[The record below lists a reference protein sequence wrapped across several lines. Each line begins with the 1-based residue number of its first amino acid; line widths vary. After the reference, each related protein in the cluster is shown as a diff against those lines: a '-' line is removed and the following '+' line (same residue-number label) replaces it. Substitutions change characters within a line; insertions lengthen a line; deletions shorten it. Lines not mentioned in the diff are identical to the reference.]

1 MEALQIPDIAST
13 PINTDINKLSQMP
26 KIDLSKPVD
35 DSVIMSNIRNQ
46 FNLENPY
53 KKSESLFIPTAETPV
68 SVTQRYNDKKLGYSA
83 FNPDIEHDY
92 ADHQSWYESLGINAL
107 GFATRGLA
115 TFLGGFSDIPDTI
128 EAIGTNSLD
137 AFTNTTYKN
146 ELSDWAESFSEKFPV
161 YETRYTAEHP
171 WMSFIN
177 PLEWKS
183 FTNRWGT
190 VVNNLGFTAGA
201 IANAVVTDAAIA
213 YATGGVGEVLLLP
226 KQASTI
232 GKSIWNL
239 GKSFEYG
246 KTASNLSKILSTP
259 KNILSELRAIGAANK
274 GMTAFRTGLNLY
286 NSAVGEASIEGYHT
300 FKEQKKNLIDSY
312 AAVHGSDPTGTAL
325 AEIEEN
331 ARGTGNATFLANTGL
346 LLATNYLTFGKILKP
361 TSLALR
367 EAEISAVRGAVR
379 TAGLDA
385 VEQIP
390 KSTKLLDRFTTG
402 LKNTVSRGGIART
415 MLTEGFEEGSQY
427 TISESSKDYWTSKY
441 RGSDEADDLFKSLS
455 KGVQKTLF
463 TREGMENIVMGA
475 LSGPLISGFT
485 SVYNRGRA
493 RISGEKYIPSKNK
506 AIENAIQTMNS
517 TAGLTGSISTLHGEL
532 STQMDLQKRYE
543 KAVAEG
549 NVELS
554 NTLKNDAFFNWV
566 HSANK
571 SGLFDL
577 RIEALNDAK
586 NLKDEDFAN
595 FWGIDYSQSNSKTAS
610 SYLDLL
616 SKKATDYKQISDSV
630 ENAFGKNPYNYKN
643 QSDKYISFEN
653 YKQALAHTLVEVKDS
668 DTRFEQLKAETNAVL
683 PSLDINV
690 AMNLTTREGLIST
703 ITKLNSKID
712 SLKEMEASTETLP
725 ELKSKIKSERDF
737 IQEQV
742 NTFNDYINGKKENSD
757 DFSIAFRKTISYLND
772 PTSINKQNYP
782 KQLDDLFEKFHALN
796 YLQDRAVK
804 ANKYY
809 EKLRSKNGFEEFH
822 NEVQSVISQAYLKR
836 LDIKDGKLYI
846 KSSKQVLDEKQKEI
860 EDLLKDDD
868 LSIDIEAEKLTEEQM
883 PLADLPPLVDDQLD
897 YEAALDKIE
906 EGKEDTL
913 TEKEKEA
920 YEAHT
925 AHEKRAALKEEIKK
939 KLEEAKKEAPT
950 SIKAAELKEGDKVKH
965 NTETHTV
972 KDITYNEDNKTVDT
986 VTLVSP
992 DGKEILVRNTL
1003 ENKDEFTFNLPTNAV
1018 IDINERRTNIKQAPT
1033 TDASSIENL
1042 FGNVFEYVE
1051 NDEEVKQFNAVR
1063 ANVESPI
1070 LKMVSSVYTKYIL
1083 NSQIFKFIFKDK
1095 LNVES
1100 AKIVVRKYNKD
1111 VDTSAAPTKIGSTN
1125 LFRKRSEKE
1134 AILYLNGKPT
1144 GYISNSNNL
1153 MIVQNGEFVPLSS
1166 VINKLTKE
1174 QYVKL
1179 TGYDESTFD
1188 TFVSS
1193 FKSYNALSKNIFDRY
1208 DETKEVEISEKE
1220 TKSLIKIIPSLINA
1234 KTVNKAEDAT
1244 LLKDIQALG
1253 ENSYII
1259 SVRRKFGKNTNGE
1272 YTTVKEVNVIGNSG
1286 KLTAEQIEAD
1296 EELSK
1301 LMNDKEWMKILLS
1314 NNSRYSLLNRL
1325 PSGKFA
1331 KFSRVVA
1338 RPINLNVDTI
1348 EDLYQALNTKDTE
1361 KLATLLPTIFMAE
1374 GILPK
1379 GNGLSYEFVMDIKGN
1394 VSLNINQEK
1403 ISQGVQNVITI
1414 DLTDI
1419 AETADSL
1426 SEFISFVNIDLEN
1439 QKRDTFD
1446 ISKITINSFKQ
1457 NIKDDEQAVFN
1468 DYMDTLSVA
1477 TTPYFYNK
1485 IKMTIAPRESFEDV
1499 SEETPSTKSEIE
1511 DKKAELLNKKN
1522 QELAVIPTT
1531 QKQEVSSF
1539 VSGFKSAFD
1548 KFAEKMGYDKTE
1560 KTGRAKINEVFKK
1573 YGYGT
1578 QDEIDSKKA
1587 NEIYKNYVKKIHP
1600 DKYQDEK
1607 LKNIANE
1614 FILQLN
1620 QAREEGNVD
1629 ALHNIYKLFV
1639 EAKYDI
1645 ELAELDKQLTMPIVE
1660 PAPTTSTYLGE
1671 PSISK
1676 VEDGELYEFKT
1687 EDGLIAGVMTS
1698 STDFRI
1704 DGITANEVG
1713 KGKGSKMF
1721 EALINYL
1728 KNKKIT
1734 ILSTVSAGEG
1744 AVAMHNKAIQKGL
1757 LKELSKSGRNATF
1770 QIINNLNKEGEN
1782 LENPNIVRIFAKDYD
1797 INDIEGIAKAR
1808 LLQKEMQTILPQLLN
1823 NNTIKRTNC
1832 K

>member
-1 MEALQIPDIAST
+1 MEALQIPDIAAA
-13 PINTDINKLSQMP
+13 PVNTSINKLSQIP
-26 KIDLSKPVD
+26 SIDLAKPID
-35 DSVIMSNIRNQ
+35 DSVIVANIRNQ
-46 FNLENPY
+46 FNTENPY
-53 KKSESLFIPTAETPV
+53 KKNEALFIPTAET
-68 SVTQRYNDKKLGYSA
+68 STDITKRYNDKTLGYSS
-83 FNPDIEHDY
+83 FNPDIEYDY
-92 ADHQSWYESLGINAL
+92 ADHQSWYKGLGINLA
-107 GFATRGLA
+107 GMATRGLA
-115 TFLGGFSDIPDTI
+115 SFLGAFSDIPDTV
-128 EAIGTNSLD
+128 EAIGTGSLD

-171 WMSFIN
+171 WMSFVN

-183 FTNRWGT
+183 FTNRWGS
-190 VVNNLGFTAGA
+190 VVNNLGYTAGA
-201 IANAVVTDAAIA
+201 IANAVVTDVAVGAL
-213 YATGGVGEVLLLP
+213 TGGVGEVALMP
-226 KQASTI
+226 KQALTI
-232 GKSIWNL
+232 AKSLSAL

-246 KTASNLSKILSTP
+246 KTSANLLKILATP
-259 KNILSELRAIGAANK
+259 KNILSEIRAIGTGNK
-274 GMTAFRTGLNLY
+274 VMNGVRTSLNLY
-286 NSAVGEASIEGYHT
+286 NSAVGEASIEGYNT
-300 FKEQKKNLIDSY
+300 FKEHKRELSEQY
-312 AAVHGSDPTGTAL
+312 ATTNGSLPTGSAL
-325 AEIEEN
+325 SEIEET
-331 ARGTGNATFLANTGL
+331 ARNTGNATFLANTGL
-346 LLATNYLTFGKILKP
+346 LLATNYLTFGKLLKP

-367 EAEISAVRGAVR
+367 EAERSAIAGTIRNV
-379 TAGLDA
+379 GLDA

-390 KSTKLLDRFTTG
+390 KSTKLMSRFTNG
-402 LKNTVSRGGIART
+402 LKKSIGENGILRT
-415 MLTEGFEEGSQY
+415 MGTEGFEEGAQY
-427 TISESSKDYWTSKY
+427 TISEGTKNYWTAKY
-441 RGSDEADDLFKSLS
+441 NGSDDADLMYKSLA

-485 SVYNRGRA
+485 NMNSRLQAKR
-493 RISGEKYIPSKNK
+493 SGGKYQSSSNK
-506 AIENAIQTMNS
+506 AIESALFAMNN

-532 STQMDLQKRYE
+532 STALDLQKRYE

-554 NTLKNDAFFNWV
+554 KTLKNDSFFNWV

-577 RIEALNDAK
+577 RIDALNDAK
-586 NLKDEDFAN
+586 SLKDEEFAN
-595 FWGIDYSQSNSKTAS
+595 FWGIDYSNSNAKTAS
-610 SYLDLL
+610 SYIDLL
-616 SKKATDYKQISDSV
+616 KNKATDYKNISDSV
-630 ENAFGKNPYNYKN
+630 EDAFGKNPFNYKK
-643 QSDKYISFEN
+643 QGDKHQSFEN
-653 YKQALAHTLVEVKDS
+653 YKQALSHTLVEVKDS
-668 DTRFEQLKAETNAVL
+668 EERFKSLSSEINTLL
-683 PSLDINV
+683 PSLNVNV
-690 AMNLTTREGLIST
+690 AMNLTTKEGLIST
-703 ITKLNSKID
+703 ITNLNSKID
-712 SLKEMEASTETLP
+712 TFKEMEASTETLP
-725 ELKSKIKSERDF
+725 EFKSKIKTERQF
-737 IQEQV
+737 LEEQV
-742 NTFNDYINGKKENSD
+742 STFNDYINGKKESSD
-757 DFSIAFRKTISYLND
+757 DFSVAFRKTISYLND
-772 PTSINKQNYP
+772 PTSINKENYP
-782 KQLDDLFEKFHALN
+782 KQLDDLFEKFNALN
-796 YLQDRAVK
+796 YLKDRTLK

-809 EKLRSKNGFEEFH
+809 ETLRSKNGFENF
-822 NEVQSVISQAYLKR
+822 NSEVNSVISQAYLKR
-836 LDIKDGKLYI
+836 LDIKDGKMYI
-846 KSSKQVLDEKQKEI
+846 KSTQQVLDEKTKEI
-860 EDLLKDDD
+860 QDLLQEDESVIED
-868 LSIDIEAEKLTEEQM
+868 EAEKLTEEQM
-883 PLADLPPLVDDQLD
+883 PLSELPPLVEDQLD

-913 TEKEKEA
+913 TEKEKLA
-920 YEAHT
+920 LEAHT
-925 AHEKRAALKEEIKK
+925 AHAKRAALKEEIKK
-939 KLEEAKKEAPT
+939 KLEEEKKAAPT
-950 SIKAAELKEGDKVKH
+950 SIKATELKEGDKVKH

-972 KDITYNEDNKTVDT
+972 KDITYNEDDGTVDT

-992 DGKEILVRNTL
+992 EGKEILIRNVS
-1003 ENKDEFTFNLPTNAV
+1003 ENKQDFTFNLPTETTIN
-1018 IDINERRTNIKQAPT
+1018 INERQNTVRQAPT
-1033 TDASSIENL
+1033 TDASSIDNL
-1042 FGNVFEYVE
+1042 FGNVFEYVV
-1051 NDEEVKQFNAVR
+1051 NDNDTKEFNAVR
-1063 ANVESPI
+1063 ANVESPL
-1070 LKMVSSVYTKYIL
+1070 LKMVSSMYTKYIV

-1095 LNVES
+1095 MNVDS
-1100 AKIVVRKYNKD
+1100 AKIVVRKYNVKFD
-1111 VDTSAAPTKIGSTN
+1111 ETLAPIKIGSTN

-1134 AILYLNGKPT
+1134 AVLYLNGQPT

-1153 MIVQNGEFVPLSS
+1153 MVVQNGEFVPLAT

-1174 QYVKL
+1174 QYAKL
-1179 TGYDESTFD
+1179 TGYNESTFD
-1188 TFVSS
+1188 SFVSA
-1193 FKSYNALSKNIFDRY
+1193 FKKYDALSKNIFDRY

-1220 TKSLIKIIPSLINA
+1220 TKSLIKVIPSLINA

-1253 ENSYII
+1253 ENNYII
-1259 SVRRKFGKNTNGE
+1259 SVRRKFGKNVNGE

-1286 KLTAEQIEAD
+1286 KLTTEQIEAD

-1301 LMNDKEWMKILLS
+1301 LMNDKDWMKTLLS

-1338 RPINLNVDTI
+1338 RPINLKVDSI
-1348 EDLYQALNTKDTE
+1348 EDLYQALKAKDTE
-1361 KLATLLPTIFMAE
+1361 KVAAILPTIFMAE

-1379 GNGLSYEFVMDIKGN
+1379 GNGLSYEFVMDITGD
-1394 VSLNINQEK
+1394 VSLDINQEK
-1403 ISQGVQNVITI
+1403 ISQGLQNVVTI
-1414 DLTDI
+1414 DLSDI
-1419 AETADSL
+1419 ADTAESL
-1426 SEFISFVNIDLEN
+1426 EEFISFINIDLEN

-1457 NIKDDEQAVFN
+1457 NIKDDEQATFS
-1468 DYMDTLSVA
+1468 DYMNTLSVA

-1485 IKMTIAPRESFEDV
+1485 IKLTIAPRESFEDT
-1499 SEETPSTKSEIE
+1499 SEETQSTQSDVEV
-1511 DKKAELLNKKN
+1511 KKAELLNKKN
-1522 QELAVIPTT
+1522 QELAIIPVTK
-1531 QKQEVSSF
+1531 KQEVSSF

-1548 KFAEKMGYDKTE
+1548 KFTEKMGYEKTE
-1560 KTGRAKINEVFKK
+1560 KTSRTKINDVFKR
-1573 YGYGT
+1573 YGYSA
-1578 QDEIDSKKA
+1578 QDEIDLKKA
-1587 NEIYKNYVKKIHP
+1587 NDIYKNYVKKIHP

-1614 FILQLN
+1614 FVLQLN
-1620 QAREEGNVD
+1620 QAKEDGNVD

-1639 EAKYDI
+1639 EAKYDV
-1645 ELAELDKQLTMPIVE
+1645 ELEELSKQPTAPIVE

-1808 LLQKEMQTILPQLLN
+1808 LLQKELQTILPQLLN